1 MYNFRD
7 YYEPS
12 SLEATKVLLIDNPVA
27 HIIAG
32 GTDLLLKLKNKGLEN
47 IDLVSLSKINELS
60 NILEL
65 ENGYLRIGSMATFN
79 QIMNDHL
86 VNTYIPV
93 LHEVLEMIGGRQIRN
108 IATMGGNLCN
118 GAPSADCA
126 PILMTL
132 DAQLVIDNEIGTKK
146 VMVEDFYSGPFQVKL
161 QQGDIVTAI
170 EIPVHKNVIIGSHY
184 IKYSMRRAMDIST
197 LGCAATIILN
207 DDRRIKELRLALGT
221 AAPTPI
227 RCRKTEQIVSNVSIT
242 EQVLNN
248 IGMSAV
254 EEASPRGS
262 WRASAELR
270 RHLIGELT
278 KKAIRAAIEK
288 TGGYIH

>member
-1 MYNFRD
+1 MYNFRN

-12 SLEATKVLLIDNPVA
+12 SLEATKDLLIDNPAA

-32 GTDLLLKLKNKGLEN
+32 GTDLLLKLKNKGFET

-60 NILEL
+60 DILEI

-79 QIMNDHL
+79 QIMNDRL
-86 VNTYIPV
+86 VNSYMPV
-93 LHEVLEMIGGRQIRN
+93 LHEIIEMIGGRQIRN
-108 IATMGGNLCN
+108 IATLGGNICN

-132 DAQLVIDNEIGTKK
+132 DAQLEIDNKIGTKK
-146 VMVEDFYSGPFQVKL
+146 VMVEDFYSGPFKVKL

-170 EIPVHKNVIIGSHY
+170 EIPVYKNITIGSHY
-184 IKYSMRRAMDIST
+184 IKYSMRGAMDIST

-227 RCRKTEQIVSNVSIT
+227 RCRKTEKIVSNTLIT
-242 EQVLNN
+242 DKVLSN
-248 IGMSAV
+248 IGMSAL

-262 WRASAELR
+262 WRASVELR
-270 RHLIGELT
+270 RHLIEELT